1 MRPEDLDLLSAAGR
15 PSRTPDGRYAVT
27 AVVRPDL
34 DSDTYTGCLWLVPVE
49 GPSNTSAARR
59 LTNGHLDTAP
69 VVSPDGQRVAFLRG
83 DNKDNPPQVHVTA
96 LSGGEPLALTDH
108 PLGAG
113 APSWSPDG
121 SRLAYIARVPEAGR
135 YGTEDADGHKPG
147 SDREPPRLITTA
159 AYRVDD
165 LGFTRDRR
173 AHLFVLDVPAESGVA
188 GDDPPKLPVTP
199 RQLTDG
205 DTDDGAPAWSPDGS
219 TLAFVSARHSTRET
233 DLRSGV
239 YVVPADGPAGEPTVV
254 VEGDGHVSAVQWLPD
269 RRLVLVT
276 DDLGHTGLDF
286 VGRPNSLWVTQ
297 ERVADRAQS
306 LRQLTVDDV
315 DLEAEDASDLVIADG
330 RVLVREL
337 RCGAVRLLSVDPDG
351 PEPGNG
357 EVLLD
362 GHLVVTGQ
370 AATPD
375 GGTVVVAAST
385 PERPGDLAVVRDAE
399 LQWLTDTARRLQEA
413 GVRPMRELA
422 ATSGDGHPVHGW
434 VVLPDAGVHGEG
446 PYPVLLTIHGGP
458 FTQYDWGL
466 FDESQVYTGAGYAVV
481 RCNPRGSS
489 GYGTEHGR
497 AIRHAVGSVDA
508 DDVLAF
514 LEHALAEESL
524 SLDSERVGVMGG
536 SYGGYMTAL
545 LTTRTDRFAGA
556 IVERGY
562 LDAASFTGSS
572 DIGWF
577 FPEQYHGSPEGL
589 VAQSPMSAVGEV
601 TTPTLVIHSEHD
613 WRCPVEQG
621 QRWYAALHARGVPTE
636 LLLFPGEGH
645 ELTRSGRPR
654 HRRQRFDHVLR
665 WWGKH
670 LSVKSR

>member
-15 PSRTPDGRYAVT
+15 PSLTPDGRYAVA

-34 DSDTYTGCLWLVPVE
+34 DSDTYTGGLWSVPV
-49 GPSNTSAARR
+49 GGGAARR
-59 LTNGHLDTAP
+59 LTNGHRDTAP
-69 VVSPDGQRVAFLRG
+69 VVSPDGQRVAFLRAG
-83 DNKDNPPQVHVTA
+83 KDKPPQLHVTA
-96 LSGGEPLALTDH
+96 LAGGEPLTLTDH

-113 APSWSPDG
+113 APVWSPDG
-121 SRLAYIARVPEAGR
+121 SRLAYVARVPEAGR
-135 YGTEDADGHKPG
+135 YGTEDADGRKPD
-147 SDREPPRLITTA
+147 SDGEPPRLITTA

-173 AHLFVLDVPAESGVA
+173 AHLFVLDVPAESGTA
-188 GDDPPKLPVTP
+188 GEDPPELPVTP

-205 DTDDGAPAWSPDGS
+205 DTDDAAPAWSPDGS
-219 TLAFVSARHSTRET
+219 TLAFVSARHATRET
-233 DLRSGV
+233 DLRAGV
-239 YVVPADGPAGEPTVV
+239 YVVPADAVGPVAEPTAV

-276 DDLGHTGLDF
+276 DDLGPTGLDF
-286 VGRPNSLWVTQ
+286 VGRPKSLWVTQ
-297 ERVADRAQS
+297 EPVADQAPA
-306 LRQLTVDDV
+306 LRRLTVDEV
-315 DLEAEDASDLVIADG
+315 DLEADDAGDLVVAGG
-330 RVLVREL
+330 RVLVREV
-337 RCGAVRLLSVDPDG
+337 RHGAVRLLSVDPDA
-351 PEPGNG
+351 PEPGHG

-375 GGTVVVAAST
+375 GGTVVVSAST
-385 PERPGDLAVVRDAE
+385 PDRPGDLAVVRDAE
-399 LQWLTDTARRLQEA
+399 VHWLTDTARRLQEA
-413 GVRPMRELA
+413 GVRPMRELT

-434 VVLPDAGVHGEG
+434 VVLPDPDVHGEG

-466 FDESQVYTGAGYAVV
+466 FDESQVYAGAGYAVV

-497 AIRHAVGSVDA
+497 AIKHAMGSVDA

-524 SLDSERVGVMGG
+524 PLDAERVGVMGG

-589 VAQSPMSAVGEV
+589 VAQSPMSAVGKV

-621 QRWYAALHARGVPTE
+621 QRWYAALRSRGVPAE

-665 WWGKH
+665 WWAEH
-670 LSVKSR
+670 LPAV